1 MSLTT
6 STSAE
11 PPSDHPHNVP
21 AARGVEHA
29 GVIDKMVHD
38 AATNEVVLTMI
49 ETRPWDGSEARLFQ
63 LQEKINAYLSFI
75 LDGEMA
81 ETYPTLIGKPLRLQL
96 DCVTPPDSMALRFLG
111 VVRDQIAFQGITL
124 EVRVSG
130 EGGCGEGCGCH

>member
-11 PPSDHPHNVP
+11 SSSDHSCNAP

-38 AATNEVVLTMI
+38 AATDEVVLTMI

-63 LQEKINAYLSFI
+63 LQEKINAYLSFA

-81 ETYPTLIGKPLRLQL
+81 EAFPTLRDKPLRLRL
-96 DCVTPPDSMALRFLG
+96 ECVGRPDAGVIGFLQT
-111 VVRDQIAFQGITL
+111 VHDQIALQGIAF
-124 EVRVSG
+124 EAVVKA
-130 EGGCGEGCGCH
+130 GGCGQGCGCS